1 MTPRNRALDSNES
14 SFDKVVAE
22 AMKRMQYWSQN
33 AWRYE
38 YVVHRNGGEV
48 IVRLEKVR

>member
-1 MTPRNRALDSNES
+1 MISLLGHKANSD
-14 SFDKVVAE
+14 FDKAFEE
-22 AMKRMQYWSQN
+22 AMKRIQYWAQN

>member
-1 MTPRNRALDSNES
+1 MKTKTDFEKAVEDAL
-14 SFDKVVAE
+14 K
-22 AMKRMQYWSQN
+22 KMQWWAQN